1 MVSNPTFRNRRFSHY
16 SKILSITKILTIQSG
31 YCPLSERAVLVH
43 LLVGRRIEA
52 AAPEG
57 PYSSAASLL
66 AARSAWN
73 THTKHTRIITY
84 KTNSLKRVNVRESKL
99 EWSTFLLEG
108 PFFLS
113 PPFPVKEYNGV
124 SWNDTCCGTIQET
137 QILRLLL
144 CLLRWYPANICHSTL
159 LHIQTHCV
167 GYRCAVQ
174 SMVRG
179 MTASELW

>member
-1 MVSNPTFRNRRFSHY
+1 MCFKFVDGFKPYIQEQTIFAEQL
-16 SKILSITKILTIQSG
+16 ILESDKILTIQSG

-108 PFFLS
+108 PFFLF
-113 PPFPVKEYNGV
+113 PPHFPLK
-124 SWNDTCCGTIQET
+124 
-137 QILRLLL
+137 
-144 CLLRWYPANICHSTL
+144 STTESL
-159 LHIQTHCV
+159 EMTPV
-167 GYRCAVQ
+167 VAQ
-174 SMVRG
+174 SKKPKYSDSCY
-179 MTASELW
+179 AC